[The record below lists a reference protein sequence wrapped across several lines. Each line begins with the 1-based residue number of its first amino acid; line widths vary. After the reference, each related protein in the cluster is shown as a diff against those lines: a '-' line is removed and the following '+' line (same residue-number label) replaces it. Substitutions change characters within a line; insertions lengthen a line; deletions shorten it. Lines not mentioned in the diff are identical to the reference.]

1 MLTRRV
7 VEARG
12 LLMGNQCMLERGEFA
27 VHDFRQLMQR
37 QADAM
42 VRYAVLLKIV
52 SADFLGAVA
61 AFNLSPA
68 LGDDS
73 CLLFFLLQFIEARAK
88 YAHGFGAVFDLRF
101 LILL

>member
-1 MLTRRV
+1 
-7 VEARG
+7 
-12 LLMGNQCMLERGEFA
+12 
-27 VHDFRQLMQR
+27 
-37 QADAM
+37 M
-42 VRYAVLLKIV
+42 VRYAVLRKIV